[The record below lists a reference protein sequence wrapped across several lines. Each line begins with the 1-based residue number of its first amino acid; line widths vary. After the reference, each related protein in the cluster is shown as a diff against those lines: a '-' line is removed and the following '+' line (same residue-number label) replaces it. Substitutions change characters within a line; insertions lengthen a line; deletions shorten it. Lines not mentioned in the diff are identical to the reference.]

1 MGLLGRTGMIAVLIT
16 LSTVS
21 GQVKAGS
28 ASTSVMLNI
37 TVIAGP
43 CVINGDNP
51 IDVDF
56 GHELLTNKVD
66 GNNYQKTVEY
76 SMDCTKATNPALKMM
91 ISGAGAGFDNTVLQ
105 ASQPSLGVKL
115 LNDGQPMSLNQWV
128 NFTAGSQPLL
138 QAVPVKEPGG
148 KLTAGDFTAAATM
161 TVDYQ

>member
-1 MGLLGRTGMIAVLIT
+1 MSLLGRTGLIVVLIA

-21 GQVKAGS
+21 GQVKAGRV
-28 ASTSVMLNI
+28 STALGLNI

-43 CVINGDNP
+43 CVVNGENP

-76 SMDCTKATNPALKMM
+76 SLDCTDATKPELKMM

-105 ASQPSLGVKL
+105 ASQPGLGVKL

-128 NFTAGSQPLL
+128 NFTAGSPPLL